1 MERGRLSQPGDCVRF
16 AHGRRAPAEQLH
28 QRLVAEVEPACP
40 AARRE
45 TRGRFG
51 RETRG
56 RFGRGRGGRGGRG
69 GEARLPVAEFLTGLA
84 AERCVLEPGVLRKK
98 RNGSQSKCPAG
109 PVVTLTLRTVAFF
122 IVAPRRPL
130 TAPRRAATQARG
142 AAGDGASSISPKG
155 RSLGSGAGG

>member
-51 RETRG
+51 R
-56 RFGRGRGGRGGRG
+56 GRGGRGGRG

-98 RNGSQSKCPAG
+98 
-109 PVVTLTLRTVAFF
+109 
-122 IVAPRRPL
+122 
-130 TAPRRAATQARG
+130 TQRFA
-142 AAGDGASSISPKG
+142 K
-155 RSLGSGAGG
+155 